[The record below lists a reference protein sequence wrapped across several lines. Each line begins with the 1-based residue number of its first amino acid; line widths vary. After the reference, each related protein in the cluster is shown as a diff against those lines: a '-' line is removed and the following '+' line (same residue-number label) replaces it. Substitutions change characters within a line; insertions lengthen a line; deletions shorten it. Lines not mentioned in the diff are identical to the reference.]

1 MLKWL
6 VVMLNS
12 ELDKD
17 VDAQTRQSR
26 QKAYMNYH
34 NHEQKS
40 GKDGSSKK
48 LEEKEHEALGP
59 QNLH

>member
-1 MLKWL
+1 MLKCS

-12 ELDKD
+12 KLDKD
-17 VDAQTRQSR
+17 MDAQARQSR
-26 QKAYMNYH
+26 QKAYMNYN

-40 GKDGSSKK
+40 GKDGSRKK